1 MRRAARVDAN
11 QAAIVRDLRKAGV
24 SVLDLS
30 SVGQGA
36 PDLACGFKG
45 RTVLVEIKD
54 GDKPPSAQKLTPQQV
69 AFHNGWQG
77 EAVVVK
83 DIGEA
88 LGVFGIK
95 YRNKQ
100 PPAD

>member
-11 QAAIVRDLRKAGV
+11 QSSIVRDLRKAGV

-45 RTVLVEIKD
+45 RTVLIEIKD
-54 GDKPPSAQKLTPQQV
+54 GAKVPSARTLTPQQV
-69 AFHNGWQG
+69 TFHNNWQG

-83 DIGEA
+83 SIDEA
-88 LGVFGIK
+88 LGVFGLKVRGSI
-95 YRNKQ
+95 NG
-100 PPAD
+100 

>member
-11 QAAIVRDLRKAGV
+11 QSSIVRDLRKAGV

-54 GDKPPSAQKLTPQQV
+54 GAKVPSARMLTPQQV
-69 AFHNGWQG
+69 RFHNNWQG

-83 DIGEA
+83 SIDEA
-88 LGVFGIK
+88 LGVFGLEIMGSI
-95 YRNKQ
+95 NV
-100 PPAD
+100 